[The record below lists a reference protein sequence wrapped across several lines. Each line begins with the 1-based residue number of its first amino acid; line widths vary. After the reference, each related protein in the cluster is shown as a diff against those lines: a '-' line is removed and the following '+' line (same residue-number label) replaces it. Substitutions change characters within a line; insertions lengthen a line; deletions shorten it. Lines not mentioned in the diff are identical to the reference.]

1 MNFSVT
7 FERNTQTAE
16 MIHDVTEAVVPCRD
30 PVDCIVWNMIE
41 EDRPVGNSAEQIEA
55 WVSTVDW

>member
-16 MIHDVTEAVVPCRD
+16 MMQAEIMQAG
-30 PVDCIVWNMIE
+30 VWTFE
-41 EDRPVGNSAEQIEA
+41 KPLLLAE
-55 WVSTVDW
+55 S

>member
-16 MIHDVTEAVVPCRD
+16 MMQAEIMQAGVWTFEKPLLLSNAVGTVRTP
-30 PVDCIVWNMIE
+30 E
-41 EDRPVGNSAEQIEA
+41 ELPWTRLLPS
-55 WVSTVDW
+55 